1 MWRRQNDGEIQEAFE
16 LHPDMEIVNG
26 HETAN
31 NSRTIDEKTG
41 NAQDRRDMTRLG
53 KSQELRV
60 SRYRRQQ
67 YLQFPD
73 QMVTEAL
80 QSETSVRFCRDS

>member
-1 MWRRQNDGEIQEAFE
+1 M
-16 LHPDMEIVNG
+16 HPDMEHVNG
-26 HETAN
+26 HERAN

-41 NAQDRRDMTRLG
+41 NAQDRRDMARLG
-53 KSQELRV
+53 KSQQLRV

-67 YLQFPD
+67 YLQCPD

-80 QSETSVRFCRDS
+80 QRDTSVRFCRDP